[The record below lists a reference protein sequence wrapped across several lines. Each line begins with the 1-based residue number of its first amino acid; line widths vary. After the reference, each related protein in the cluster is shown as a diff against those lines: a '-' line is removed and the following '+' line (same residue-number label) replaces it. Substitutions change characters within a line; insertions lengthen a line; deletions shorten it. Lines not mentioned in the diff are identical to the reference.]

1 MCLTSNAELLLTP
14 IILAVAT
21 FTYMIYSSKTLAIV
35 SGIVKVASK
44 KAHIYFSALYLH
56 FSFVFFLVYLVV
68 FRSARPHR
76 LCGTHSVAQAH
87 NTPIGK
93 KLDE

>member
-21 FTYMIYSSKTLAIV
+21 FTCMIYSSKTLAIV

-44 KAHIYFSALYLH
+44 KKLIYISLLFISTFLSFFSLYIWL
-56 FSFVFFLVYLVV
+56 FFAQHVPTVYVEHTQL
-68 FRSARPHR
+68 RR
-76 LCGTHSVAQAH
+76 LII
-87 NTPIGK
+87 PP
-93 KLDE
+93 